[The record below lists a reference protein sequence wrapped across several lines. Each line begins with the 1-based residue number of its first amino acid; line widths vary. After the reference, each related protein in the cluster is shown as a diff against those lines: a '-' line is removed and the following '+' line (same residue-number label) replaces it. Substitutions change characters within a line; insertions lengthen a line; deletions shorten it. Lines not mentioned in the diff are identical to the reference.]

1 MPKAFKLAALFLM
14 AGGNSPAIA
23 KQEIPRE
30 IVVTA
35 RSIKDTEADLKA
47 CLARKCPPDQ
57 DIKATL
63 AHAENQFV
71 AGDYRN
77 ARSTLV
83 NSLGRNRRHKGK
95 YPVEVS
101 DLLRANGNVATHL
114 GELTFTESQFL
125 ICAIL

>member
-47 CLARKCPPDQ
+47 CLARKCPPDR
-57 DIKATL
+57 T
-63 AHAENQFV
+63 
-71 AGDYRN
+71 
-77 ARSTLV
+77 
-83 NSLGRNRRHKGK
+83 
-95 YPVEVS
+95 
-101 DLLRANGNVATHL
+101 
-114 GELTFTESQFL
+114 
-125 ICAIL
+125 